1 MRILII
7 EDDASTSTFLKDSL
21 QEHGFA
27 VDIARDGEI
36 GLETARVRRP
46 DLLIVNVLLPK
57 KDGLAVLRQL
67 RHKRI
72 TTPLILLTARDNVR
86 DCVKG
91 FEIGADDYLVKPF
104 AFAELLARVRSLLR
118 RHNAYGLGTLWIG
131 DLEINREW
139 QTAVRSGITLKLTR
153 KEFLLLSLLAHS
165 RGKVVSQSQIAS
177 HIWGSSFVPQST
189 VAGLVRHLRAKVDYP
204 FYTKL
209 IYTVRGAGYI
219 LTLKQ
224 SSSIIFESTRR
235 VCSPAIGNEKTN
247 LVLNLANS

>member
-7 EDDASTSTFLKDSL
+7 EDDDATSTPLKKSFET
-21 QEHGFA
+21 QGFA
-27 VDIARDGEI
+27 VDVAQDGEL
-36 GLETARVRRP
+36 GLEMARLRRP
-46 DLLIVNVLLPK
+46 DLLIADVLLPK
-57 KDGLAVLRQL
+57 KDGLAVLSQL
-67 RHKRI
+67 RHRRI
-72 TTPLILLTARDNVR
+72 TTPLILLTERDSVR

-91 FEIGADDYLVKPF
+91 FELGADDYMVKPF
-104 AFAELLARVRSLLR
+104 AFAELLARARSLLR

-131 DLEINREW
+131 DLEINKEW

-165 RGKVVSQSQIAS
+165 RGKVVSPSQIAS
-177 HIWGSSFVPQST
+177 HIWGSGFVPQST

-204 FYTKL
+204 FHTKL
-209 IYTVRGAGYI
+209 IYTVRGAGYM

-235 VCSPAIGNEKTN
+235 VCSPAMGNEKTN
-247 LVLNLANS
+247 LVLDLANS